1 MQIGLITLF
10 LLVLSILF
18 TRNGQFA
25 LLMNKLIVVYI
36 FFNILMSFDINM
48 LQSINIFTLGNGQDY
63 IENNIYFP
71 IFIIF
76 AYATV
81 GIFFYG
87 IIDRFFIANS
97 YEIEYAI
104 VVLLILLGALFL
116 FRVSSFIEFLIA
128 IEIVTF
134 STFILV
140 AYEHQNRFSVY
151 AGVQYFILSSV
162 PSAMLI
168 LAISLIY
175 NMYGIMHIKDLD
187 LIANSTSNLAELS
200 DKNFIALTKI
210 APSNALLKLP
220 FKPGTLVYNI
230 MLEEVPSKPSR
241 PKIDEVYDF
250 EIQNFLTI
258 KKSPHLARFKAGEPI
273 PVERADINR
282 RLANGEFYTWCYLKD
297 EVPLDI
303 KPLPGL
309 TPTGHFTTE
318 LILEYFGVNP
328 KTNPQFKERVWSFK
342 IFKTQMAI
350 DTIVGADRLYP
361 YSGSLVNLKGSKYT
375 VPTPL
380 QCYTSNIKIYKFI
393 NGVHSTILEVPLP
406 NTKNIN

>member
-1 MQIGLITLF
+1 
-10 LLVLSILF
+10 
-18 TRNGQFA
+18 
-25 LLMNKLIVVYI
+25 
-36 FFNILMSFDINM
+36 MSFDINM

-71 IFIIF
+71 IFIMF
-76 AYATV
+76 AYATI

-187 LIANSTSNLAELS
+187 LIANSTSNLADLS

-210 APSNALLKLP
+210 APSNTLLK
-220 FKPGTLVYNI
+220 FTTKPGTLVYNI
-230 MLEEVPSKPSR
+230 MLEEAPSKPSMPQIKQVR
-241 PKIDEVYDF
+241 DY
-250 EIQNFLTI
+250 EIQNFLKI
-258 KKSPHLARFKAGEPI
+258 KNSPHLARFKAGEPI
-273 PVERADINR
+273 TVEKAAVNAK
-282 RLANGEFYTWCYLKD
+282 LANGTYYK
-297 EVPLDI
+297 
-303 KPLPGL
+303 
-309 TPTGHFTTE
+309 
-318 LILEYFGVNP
+318 
-328 KTNPQFKERVWSFK
+328 
-342 IFKTQMAI
+342 
-350 DTIVGADRLYP
+350 
-361 YSGSLVNLKGSKYT
+361 
-375 VPTPL
+375 
-380 QCYTSNIKIYKFI
+380 QCYQKDPR
-393 NGVHSTILEVPLP
+393 L
-406 NTKNIN
+406 TKEERDALYTEYRKEYIDP